1 MTERK
6 AYLPRLHLT
15 AMSFTFLTA
24 EWRKI
29 LMAQYEVDPAILQRR
44 LPPGVELDLY
54 EGRSFV
60 SLVGF
65 LFDRVR
71 LLGVPAPGHTR
82 FEEVNLRYYV
92 RRPMPDG
99 SFRRGVIF
107 LQELVPKP
115 AIAWTARALY
125 GEAYMT
131 SRTGHWW
138 STEGSEARAVRH
150 HQQPLEVRYDWRGR
164 RTQANRY
171 RGAQQHVAV
180 QANSRKQP
188 IEAGSMTEFI
198 TEHYW
203 GYTPTRSGG
212 TAQYAVEHPQ
222 WEVYPVE
229 RYSVACD
236 FGLQYGPE
244 FANLNGREPDHV
256 LLAEGAP
263 VSIRWGGN
271 IA

>member
-1 MTERK
+1 M
-6 AYLPRLHLT
+6 

-24 EWRKI
+24 EWRKLI
-29 LMAQYEVDPAILQRR
+29 MAQYQVDPEVLQRR
-44 LPPGVELDLY
+44 LPPGLELDLY
-54 EGRSFV
+54 QGRCFV

-71 LLGVPAPGHTR
+71 ILGLPVPGHTR

-99 SFRRGVIF
+99 SFRRGVVF
-107 LQELVPKP
+107 VQELVPKP
-115 AIAWTARALY
+115 AITWAARALY
-125 GEAYMT
+125 GEAYVT

-138 STEGSEARAVRH
+138 STEGPAARAVRRH
-150 HQQPLEVRYDWRGR
+150 ELPLEVRYDWRGR
-164 RTQANRY
+164 RKRANGY
-171 RGAQQHVAV
+171 RGAAQHVAV
-180 QANSRKQP
+180 QAESRKRP
-188 IEAGSMTEFI
+188 MDAGSMDEFI

-203 GYTPTRSGG
+203 GYTPTRGGG
-212 TAQYAVEHPQ
+212 TAQYAVEHNR

-229 RYSVACD
+229 RYSIACD

-256 LLAEGAP
+256 LLTEGAP
-263 VSIRWGGN
+263 VRIRWGGKVGVKK
-271 IA
+271 